1 MTDPSDESGIDRLH
15 RPAVAPP
22 YVAVV
27 LDQNR
32 IQFRIGPW
40 AGPAFTVRDHDAD
53 GRLATLVDLLDGRN
67 SLGDVLASFAPED
80 RTEVRA
86 ALVQLDDRG
95 VLFDAAES
103 AVDPPVGGY
112 RSANATF
119 DGTARESMKRAEVVV
134 VSIGTIGR
142 FVARDLREAG
152 VENVDLV
159 TPTTPA
165 DESPNQDEPAGQRP
179 VVADPTEAIP
189 GADYVV
195 CAAVGSHPE
204 QVRRVN
210 ETTHEHGIPWAS
222 GRLVGLDGFIGPTV
236 IPGET
241 ACHRCFRHRHLANLD
256 DPRAYRRYE
265 SVDDSRVPG
274 VGLPS
279 MARVIAGWLTIEAL
293 HLVSTGT
300 GFAAGRVTHLN
311 FFELSVESNTVLKLP
326 RCPVC
331 GQGDRRLLD
340 RQRHLSLDRLL
351 AGE

>member
-1 MTDPSDESGIDRLH
+1 MTEPVDSAGLDRLG

-27 LDQNR
+27 LEPNR

-53 GRLATLVDLLDGRN
+53 GRLAELVDLLDGRN
-67 SLGDVLASFAPED
+67 SLDDILASFAPED
-80 RTEVRA
+80 RADVRA
-86 ALVQLDDRG
+86 ALAQLDDRG

-119 DGTARESMKRAEVVV
+119 DGTARESMQGAEVLV

-165 DESPNQDEPAGQRP
+165 AGSSDEPEPTGQRP
-179 VVADPTEAIP
+179 VGADPTEAIP

-195 CAAVGSHPE
+195 YAAVGAHPE

-210 ETTHEHGIPWAS
+210 ETTYEHAIPWAS
-222 GRLVGLDGFIGPTV
+222 GRLIGLDGFVGPTV

-241 ACHRCFRHRHLANLD
+241 ACHSCFRRRHLANLD

-265 SVDDSRVPG
+265 SPDDTPTPR

-279 MARVIAGWLTIEAL
+279 MARVIAGWLAIEAL

-300 GFAAGRVTHLN
+300 GFAAGRITHLN
-311 FFELSVESNTVLKLP
+311 FFELSVESNSVLKLP

-340 RQRHLSLDRLL
+340 RQRYLSLDRLL